1 MKGQLEDLRSE
12 VVVIG
17 GGVAG
22 VSSAWSLAKAGVP
35 VVLCEKGRIAGEQSS
50 RNWGWIRKQGRDP
63 RELPASVLA
72 LRLWEQI
79 AGEIGEDIGWYKG
92 GVTYLA
98 ETPDQLGHFEAWLS
112 HARDHQLDSR
122 LLSPAETDALLGQS
136 GRRFKGALFTPSDAR
151 AEPTRAVPA
160 LARAAERAGAT
171 ILEGCA
177 ARSLDTEAG
186 KVSHVLTERGPISCR
201 AVILAA
207 GAWCALF
214 LRHLGVDLPQLKVK
228 ASVQRTTAAA
238 LITQSAVG
246 AKLASFRRRQD
257 GGYTIARSGA
267 TTFDITPAAFRHF
280 RAFLPALRA
289 NWGNSRLRVGLPF
302 VQELTTSVRWAADQ
316 PTPFERHRVLD
327 PPPDHGVLDRVLR
340 DAAALFPQLEG
351 VRPVERWAGMI
362 DVTPDEIPVLGAVD
376 GWSGLFVATG
386 FSGHGFGIGP
396 AAGYLMAQLARG
408 EQPVVDLAPFRL
420 ARFAEGSVRRYP
432 AGT

>member
-1 MKGQLEDLRSE
+1 
-12 VVVIG
+12 
-17 GGVAG
+17 
-22 VSSAWSLAKAGVP
+22 
-35 VVLCEKGRIAGEQSS
+35 
-50 RNWGWIRKQGRDP
+50 
-63 RELPASVLA
+63 
-72 LRLWEQI
+72 
-79 AGEIGEDIGWYKG
+79 
-92 GVTYLA
+92 
-98 ETPDQLGHFEAWLS
+98 
-112 HARDHQLDSR
+112 
-122 LLSPAETDALLGQS
+122 LLGQS
-136 GRRFKGALFTPSDAR
+136 GRRFAGAVFTPSDAR

-171 ILEGCA
+171 IIESCA
-177 ARSLDTEAG
+177 VRSLDTEAG
-186 KVSHVLTERGPISCR
+186 KVSHVLTERGPIACR

-228 ASVQRTTAAA
+228 ASVQRTGPAP

-267 TTFDITPAAFRHF
+267 STFDLTPSALRHF
-280 RAFLPALRA
+280 RAFLPALRE
-289 NWGNSRLRVGLPF
+289 NWGSIRLHVGLPF

-327 PPPDHGVLDRVLR
+327 PPPDHGLLDRVLR

-362 DVTPDEIPVLGAVD
+362 DVTPDEIPVLGPVD
-376 GWSGLFVATG
+376 GWSGLFLATG

-408 EQPVVDLAPFRL
+408 EQPVLDLAPFRL
-420 ARFAEGSVRRYP
+420 ARFATGDVRRYP
-432 AGT
+432 AGI

>member
-1 MKGQLEDLRSE
+1 MSGRTLDLRPE

-22 VSSAWSLAKAGVP
+22 VSSAYFLAKAGVP

-63 RELPASVLA
+63 RELPAAILA
-72 LRLWEQI
+72 LRLWEEI
-79 AGEIGEDIGWYKG
+79 AGEIGADIGWHKG

-98 ETPDQLGHFEAWLS
+98 ETEGELAPFETWLP

-122 LLSPAETDALLGQS
+122 LLSAAETDTLLGQN
-136 GRRFKGALFTPSDAR
+136 GRRFAGALFTPSDAR
-151 AEPTRAVPA
+151 AEPARAVPA
-160 LARAAERAGAT
+160 LARAAERAGAR
-171 ILEGCA
+171 IVEGCA
-177 ARSLDTEAG
+177 VRSLDRAAG
-186 KVSHVLTERGPISCR
+186 KVSAVLTERGAIPCR

-228 ASVQRTTAAA
+228 ASVQRTGPAP

-246 AKLASFRRRQD
+246 ATRASFRRRQD
-257 GGYTIARSGA
+257 GGYTIAKSGA
-267 TTFDITPAAFRHF
+267 STFDVTPAALRHF

-289 NWGNSRLRVGLPF
+289 NWGSIRLRVGRPF
-302 VQELTTSVRWAADQ
+302 VDELATPVRWSADA

-327 PPPDHGVLDRVLR
+327 PLPDHRLLDRVLR
-340 DAAALFPQLEG
+340 DAADLFPQLQG
-351 VRPVERWAGMI
+351 LRPVERWAGMI
-362 DVTPDEIPVLGAVD
+362 DVTPDEIPVLGPVD
-376 GWSGLFVATG
+376 GWDGLFLATG

-396 AAGYLMAQLARG
+396 AAGYVMAQLARG

-420 ARFAEGSVRRYP
+420 ARFADGDVRRWP
-432 AGT
+432 D

>member
-1 MKGQLEDLRSE
+1 MSGRILDLRPE

-22 VSSAWSLAKAGVP
+22 VSSAWFLAKAGVP

-63 RELPASVLA
+63 RELPASILG

-79 AGEIGEDIGWYKG
+79 AGEIGEDIGWHKG

-98 ETPDQLGHFEAWLS
+98 ETPDELVRFEAWLS

-122 LLSPAETDALLGQS
+122 LLSAAETDALLGQG
-136 GRRFKGALFTPSDAR
+136 GRRFAGALFTPSDAR
-151 AEPTRAVPA
+151 AEPARAVPA

-177 ARSLDTEAG
+177 VRSLDTEAG
-186 KVSHVLTERGPISCR
+186 KLSQVLTERGAIPCR
-201 AVILAA
+201 VAILAA

-214 LRHLGVDLPQLKVK
+214 LRHLGIDLPQLKVK
-228 ASVQRTTAAA
+228 ASVQRTTPAP
-238 LITQSAVG
+238 LITESAVG
-246 AKLASFRRRQD
+246 ATRASFRRRQD

-267 TTFDITPAAFRHF
+267 STFDITPSALRHF
-280 RAFLPALRA
+280 RAFLPALSE
-289 NWGNSRLRVGLPF
+289 NWGDIRLRVGGPF
-302 VQELTTSVRWAADQ
+302 FEELTTSVRWSADR

-327 PPPDHGVLDRVLR
+327 PPPDHRLLDRVLH
-340 DAAALFPQLEG
+340 DAADLFPQLEG

-362 DVTPDEIPVLGAVD
+362 DVTPDEIPVLGPVD
-376 GWSGLFVATG
+376 GFDGLFLATG

-396 AAGYLMAQLARG
+396 AAGYVMAQLARG
-408 EQPVVDLAPFRL
+408 EQPVVDLAAFRL
-420 ARFAEGSVRRYP
+420 ERFAEGDVRRWP
-432 AGT
+432 A

>member
-1 MKGQLEDLRSE
+1 MTGRTLGLRPE

-22 VSSAWSLAKAGVP
+22 VSSAWFLAKAGVP
-35 VVLCEKGRIAGEQSS
+35 VVLCEKGRVAGEQSS

-63 RELPASVLA
+63 RELPASILA

-79 AGEIGEDIGWYKG
+79 AGEIGEDIGWHKG

-98 ETPDQLGHFEAWLS
+98 ETSAELARLEAWLP

-122 LLSPAETDALLGQS
+122 LLSAAETDALLGQS

-151 AEPTRAVPA
+151 AEPARAVPA

-177 ARSLDTEAG
+177 VRSLERAAG
-186 KVSHVLTERGPISCR
+186 RVCAVLTERGAIPCR
-201 AVILAA
+201 VAILAA

-214 LRHLGVDLPQLKVK
+214 LRHLGVELPQLKVK
-228 ASVQRTTAAA
+228 ASVQRTTPAP

-246 AKLASFRRRQD
+246 ATRAAFRRRQD

-267 TTFDITPAAFRHF
+267 FTFDITPAALRHF
-280 RAFLPALRA
+280 RAFLPALRE
-289 NWGNSRLRVGLPF
+289 NWGNIRLRVGRPF
-302 VQELTTSVRWAADQ
+302 ALELTTSTRWSADR

-327 PPPDHGVLDRVLR
+327 PSPDHALLDRVLR
-340 DAAALFPQLEG
+340 DAADLFPQLQG
-351 VRPVERWAGMI
+351 ARPVERWAGMI
-362 DVTPDEIPVLGAVD
+362 DVTPDEIPVLGPVD
-376 GWSGLFVATG
+376 GWDGLLLATG

-408 EQPVVDLAPFRL
+408 EEPVVDLAPFRL
-420 ARFAEGSVRRYP
+420 ARFAEGDVRQYP
-432 AGT
+432 G